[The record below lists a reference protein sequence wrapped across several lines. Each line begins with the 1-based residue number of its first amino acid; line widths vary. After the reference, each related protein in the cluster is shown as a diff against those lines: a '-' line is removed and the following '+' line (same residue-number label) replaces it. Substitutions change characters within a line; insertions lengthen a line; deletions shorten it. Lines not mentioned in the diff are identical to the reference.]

1 MALYF
6 ILIENDEMNLYLM
19 HSYALLLSLLLY
31 TEIQFDSKKLTMHT
45 LIAARGR
52 EFEWVKRPKDD
63 ENFMIHNKIFV
74 VIIIRIR
81 RRNVKLARNI

>member
-6 ILIENDEMNLYLM
+6 ILIENDEMYLYLM